1 MYMQE
6 VLELVCNKRK
16 LANPND
22 YALVLENILVPLDR
36 TVASLQEKMDL
47 MLVKKSKLP
56 DLGIEPVVRMTRT
69 TDPNG
74 S

>member
-16 LANPND
+16 LVNLDD
-22 YALVLENILVPLDR
+22 YVFVLENILVPLDR

-56 DLGIEPVVRMTRT
+56 DLGIEPVARMTRT

-74 S
+74 M